1 MKEKNYS
8 ISLLRM
14 LAVIS
19 IIFCHSFEYSSSIF
33 INKGWILK
41 SIGNYLANGVQVFL
55 IISGYLYGNRKN
67 NVEKSEENPFISSEV
82 RIRFLIKN
90 SLKILKDYWVYCVLV
105 IFPVYYLKEPLVLTK
120 RKIIEVLVTSGT
132 ISGVHHLWFIPYILF
147 CYFLTSYLFDIKE
160 YLKNKSKKSFIKG
173 ILLLLFIV
181 IIFSE
186 FFKSYFIYEWICC
199 YIIGFFMT
207 DIINILNYSEKRVL
221 KIFIFLNF
229 AILNILRYYCNYI
242 NPDFYTTNITLE
254 ITRWSQV
261 FFAVVVFL
269 MVYKVKILS
278 KKLKII
284 LDFSDKYS
292 YDIYLAH
299 MIYVKG
305 VLSVMFLTKFLILN
319 YLIGLFLSIISG
331 IILYYICRKFE
342 KLISLKKESK

>member
-1 MKEKNYS
+1 MREKDYS

-33 INKGWILK
+33 VDKGWILE

-55 IISGYLYGNRKN
+55 IISGYLYGNREN
-67 NVEKSEENPFISSEV
+67 TVERPEAKLFLDSKS

-90 SLKILKDYWVYCVLV
+90 SLKILKDYWIYCILV
-105 IFPVYYLKEPLVLTK
+105 IFPVYSFKEPLVLTK
-120 RKIIEVLVTSGT
+120 RKIIEVLITSDT

-147 CYFLTSYLFDIKE
+147 CYFLTPYLFDIKE

-199 YIIGFFMT
+199 YITGFFMT
-207 DIINILNYSEKRVL
+207 DIIDILNYSEKRVL

-261 FFAVVVFL
+261 FFAIVAFSIIH
-269 MVYKVKILS
+269 KVKVLS
-278 KKLKII
+278 KKLKKI

-299 MIYVKG
+299 MIYIKG
-305 VLSVMFLTKFLILN
+305 ALSVMFLTKFLILN
-319 YLIGLFLSIISG
+319 YLIATFLSIFSG
-331 IILYYICRKFE
+331 IILYHSCRKIE
-342 KLISLKKESK
+342 KLISLKKE

>member
-1 MKEKNYS
+1 M
-8 ISLLRM
+8 
-14 LAVIS
+14 
-19 IIFCHSFEYSSSIF
+19 
-33 INKGWILK
+33 
-41 SIGNYLANGVQVFL
+41 
-55 IISGYLYGNRKN
+55 
-67 NVEKSEENPFISSEV
+67 
-82 RIRFLIKN
+82 
-90 SLKILKDYWVYCVLV
+90 
-105 IFPVYYLKEPLVLTK
+105 
-120 RKIIEVLVTSGT
+120 
-132 ISGVHHLWFIPYILF
+132 
-147 CYFLTSYLFDIKE
+147 FDIKE

-229 AILNILRYYCNYI
+229 TILNILRYYCNYI

-261 FFAVVVFL
+261 FFAIVVFL

-292 YDIYLAH
+292 DDIYLAH

-305 VLSVMFLTKFLILN
+305 VLLVMFLTKFLILN